1 MPSEELDLECPL
13 VDSLLQSF
21 PDLDHDIVNEAVDD
35 LLQTLEQM
43 QAEAAG
49 SDGEDEDDDLLEE
62 LIGLDLPDIEQ
73 PTLDAEDTGQD
84 NQPRTGEW
92 YYERRNEMLFSGSTV
107 TVLEQCFVL
116 LGQKVKFNLKDNYLD
131 QHCR

>member
-49 SDGEDEDDDLLEE
+49 SDVCMPLAARSCMMCRSLAAEVV
-62 LIGLDLPDIEQ
+62 LIISLTICAAKENKQ
-73 PTLDAEDTGQD
+73 TL
-84 NQPRTGEW
+84 NV
-92 YYERRNEMLFSGSTV
+92 LFS
-107 TVLEQCFVL
+107 
-116 LGQKVKFNLKDNYLD
+116 
-131 QHCR
+131 

>member
-1 MPSEELDLECPL
+1 M
-13 VDSLLQSF
+13 DSLLQSF

>member
-84 NQPRTGEW
+84 NQPRQGSGTMRGAM
-92 YYERRNEMLFSGSTV
+92 RCFSV
-107 TVLEQCFVL
+107 VVQ
-116 LGQKVKFNLKDNYLD
+116 
-131 QHCR
+131 